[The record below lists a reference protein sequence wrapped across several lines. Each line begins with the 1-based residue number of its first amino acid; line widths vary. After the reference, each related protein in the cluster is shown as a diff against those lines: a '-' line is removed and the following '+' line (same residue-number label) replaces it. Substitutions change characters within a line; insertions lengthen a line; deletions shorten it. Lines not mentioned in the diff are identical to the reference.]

1 MLYVGENY
9 TIFYCYRI
17 TFKETIMEMKKIY
30 YCLGGVALSI
40 ALVACGNDA
49 QKSSETTS
57 GEGAQQVAEAP
68 TAATAPASQA
78 VTSGK
83 VLETMDASGYTYVR
97 FDDGSGKEIW
107 AAGPKANIEIG
118 EEIGLQGGS
127 VMSNFSSKS
136 LERTFEEI
144 IFASGFIRGGADGE
158 PSSAGSFASAVEGEV
173 GAGAS
178 DSGGS
183 AGAVVEFAELKVDKA
198 EGENAKT
205 VSEIFAQS
213 ADIDTQKVVVKGQVV
228 KISRN
233 IMGKNWLHLQDGTGD
248 PLGNTHDLVVTTDG
262 EAEKGA
268 IVTVEGIIAANKD
281 FGSGYKYDVIIEE
294 AVISQ

>member
-1 MLYVGENY
+1 
-9 TIFYCYRI
+9 
-17 TFKETIMEMKKIY
+17 MEMKRIY

-49 QKSSETTS
+49 QKSSQDTAGGGS
-57 GEGAQQVAEAP
+57 QQVAEAP
-68 TAATAPASQA
+68 TAATAPASSAA
-78 VTSGK
+78 VGGK
-83 VLETMDASGYTYVR
+83 VMETMDASGYTYVR
-97 FDDGSGKEIW
+97 LDDGSGKEIW
-107 AAGPKANIEIG
+107 AAGPKANLEIG
-118 EEIGLQGGS
+118 EEVSLQGGS

-136 LERTFEEI
+136 LERTFDEI
-144 IFASGFIRGGADGE
+144 IFASGFVRGGAEATSGAD
-158 PSSAGSFASAVEGEV
+158 SFASAVEGAG
-173 GAGAS
+173 GADDS
-178 DSGGS
+178 TSGGS

-213 ADIDTQKVVVKGQVV
+213 ADIDTQKVAVKGQVV

-248 PLGNTHDLVVTTDG
+248 PMSKTHDLVVTTDG

-268 IVTVEGIIAANKD
+268 IVTVEGNIAANKD